1 MAITIDSTTFNDLYL
16 TEQPFGY
23 DESDIARGRTAQ
35 KWTVAGLMTPADWL
49 DLLDVYN
56 SWRDLRIN
64 DENPTDTGVIGTTV
78 TFSGTGPG
86 GQTFTNVEC
95 WFNSAPSAS
104 QSGIYLS
111 VEFELVDALQALEI
125 LLKEKEEEEEELLP
139 NFGTYTIAST
149 TLTLR
154 KPIDTYGDG
163 PALELTA
170 SGAHY
175 ITGPLV
181 VYKIKDIEGETDL
194 NGFNDIR
201 AWYESQIIAVPSTGS
216 YFPITSPTA
225 TAERKIVS
233 GVPTDVYTVEIQLG
247 LVM

>member
-23 DESDIARGRTAQ
+23 DESDITRGRTAQ

-49 DLLDVYN
+49 DLLDVYD

-78 TFSGTGPG
+78 AFSGTGPG

-125 LLKEKEEEEEELLP
+125 LLKEKEEEEELLP

-225 TAERKIVS
+225 TAERKIIS